1 MRRGAS
7 VLFARVG
14 CIKVYVMRLGPC
26 VPPRDVRMVNV
37 KMNRKCDFGGKAV
50 NPVEYDGARK
60 DNFR

>member
-1 MRRGAS
+1 
-7 VLFARVG
+7 
-14 CIKVYVMRLGPC
+14 MRLGPC